1 MTTASSTTTPGVPMS
16 PALDCISPRSG
27 AASGSARRCDAA
39 VARFGSGE
47 LALGLWRRR
56 GFNSRQQ
63 AGFTLIEVMVSVL
76 ILLVG
81 LLGVV
86 GMQMISLQANQG
98 AYFRSQAIYIGSE
111 ILDAIRANP
120 QAAENYV
127 GTYPADIPADPGCQ
141 GVDGCTPAQAAQQDL
156 HFWGRHF
163 ADAGGLVANNGGT
176 FRSAVPGGQAVITR
190 DGATNEVTVQVTWT
204 ERQFDNT
211 NADDGSE
218 TRSAVQQAVNL
229 TSVITP

>member
-1 MTTASSTTTPGVPMS
+1 MRTATSHPQSFGRIPRARSRGGIHQVSKRRQRFVRPGR
-16 PALDCISPRSG
+16 A
-27 AASGSARRCDAA
+27 
-39 VARFGSGE
+39 
-47 LALGLWRRR
+47 
-56 GFNSRQQ
+56 

-86 GMQMISLQANQG
+86 GMQMLSLQANQG

-120 QAAENYV
+120 QAAADYEGN
-127 GTYPADIPADPGCQ
+127 YPADIPADPGCQ
-141 GVDGCTPAQAAQQDL
+141 GVDGCTPAMAAQQDL

-163 ADAGGLVANNGGT
+163 MDAGNLVADNGGT
-176 FRSAVPGGQAVITR
+176 YRSAIPDGRAVITR
-190 DGATNEVTVQVTWT
+190 TAATNEVSVRVTWT

-211 NADDGSE
+211 DAADGSA
-218 TRSAVQQAVNL
+218 TRSAVEQAVDL